1 MRQEFR
7 TPLLIVLLLL
17 LALPV
22 LAQTGKG
29 RIRVIVE
36 SADLR
41 LEPDRN
47 SRIVTSIP
55 MGAVL
60 DFTVQ
65 SGEWFLVELPRNQQ
79 GITITGYLHLNDIE
93 VLAQAPRRQQ
103 ATPPPPPAQTQSQP
117 RPQTPPPA
125 YPTAYRTGKR
135 GGFKILGG
143 VSLSNVSYK
152 DDPDV
157 TEKPGN
163 RMGIIGGIGYEFLLA
178 SSLGVEV
185 DVLYHQRGLKYEE
198 MRDGSVQDGEDTFTY
213 GDNLVLKTETVSV
226 PILLKYRFSPGP
238 SPYIAAGFEGAMV
251 LSNDADYTFTTYKNG
266 SVDDEEK
273 TSTDIKEYTKS
284 MDYGLVFGAGLELA
298 LGGAN
303 LVIDGRYYMGL
314 ANMLDSTALGEQSSD
329 DDWIKSK
336 AIVVML
342 GLKF

>member
-1 MRQEFR
+1 MKKTFKV
-7 TPLLIVLLLL
+7 PLIFALLLL

-29 RIRVIVE
+29 RVRIIVE
-36 SADLR
+36 SASLR
-41 LEPDRN
+41 LEPQPD
-47 SRIVTSIP
+47 SKIVTSIP

-60 DFTVQ
+60 DFTLQ

-79 GITITGYLHLNDIE
+79 GITITGYLHQSHVE
-93 VLAQAPRRQQ
+93 VLSQAPRQQQ
-103 ATPPPPPAQTQSQP
+103 ATPPPPPVQTQPQP
-117 RPQTPPPA
+117 QPQTQPPA

-178 SSLGVEV
+178 SSLAVEV

-198 MRDGSVQDGEDTFTY
+198 MRDTSFQDGEDTYTY
-213 GDNLVLKTETVSV
+213 EDKLVLKTETVSV

-238 SPYIAAGFEGAMV
+238 SPYVAAGFEGAMV
-251 LSNDADYTFTTYKNG
+251 LSNNADYTGTTYKNG
-266 SVDDEEK
+266 TVDNEDK
-273 TSTDIKEYTKS
+273 SSTDIKEYTKS
-284 MDYGLVFGAGLELA
+284 VDYGLVFGAGIELA

-314 ANMLDSTALGEQSSD
+314 ANMLDTTSLGEGATD